1 MNPFDQSIHEF
12 LKSFGPDWGFTA
24 EAIFR
29 LLLAAFAGG
38 MVGAEREMRGRE
50 AGFRTHIL
58 ICMAATLVMLVSIM
72 LIRTGAQDRD
82 PNVIVTTDL
91 IRIGYAVMTGIGFLG
106 AGAILQQQG
115 SVRGLTTA
123 AAMWSVA
130 AVGLASGYGLYSL
143 TIISATMIVLT
154 LWLFNYVGDAFP
166 RRRYRTV
173 RLRSTWT
180 DNRIPEVVDFFKGK
194 KVEVVETSFE
204 RSGPELKT
212 VDITLRLVFTN
223 RRDYYEVEQQ
233 MHSIREFQLVGA
245 NSL

>member
-1 MNPFDQSIHEF
+1 MNPVDQNIHEF
-12 LKSFGPDWGFTA
+12 LLGFGPTWSWTA

-29 LLLAAFAGG
+29 LLLSAFAGG
-38 MVGAEREMRGRE
+38 LVGAEREIRGRE

-58 ICMAATLVMLVSIM
+58 ICMAATLVMLVSIQ
-72 LIRTGAQDRD
+72 LIRTGGQGAD
-82 PNVIVTTDL
+82 PNVHVTTDL

-106 AGAILQQQG
+106 SGAILQHQG

-166 RRRYRTV
+166 RRRFRTV
-173 RLRSTWT
+173 KLRSTWT
-180 DNRIPEVVDFFKGK
+180 TERVPQAVDFFKGK

-204 RSGPELKT
+204 RNGPDLNN
-212 VDITLRLVFTN
+212 VDITLRVVFSK
-223 RRDYYEVEQQ
+223 RRDYYEVEEQL
-233 MHSIREFQLVGA
+233 HTLPEFQLVA
-245 NSL
+245 AQSV